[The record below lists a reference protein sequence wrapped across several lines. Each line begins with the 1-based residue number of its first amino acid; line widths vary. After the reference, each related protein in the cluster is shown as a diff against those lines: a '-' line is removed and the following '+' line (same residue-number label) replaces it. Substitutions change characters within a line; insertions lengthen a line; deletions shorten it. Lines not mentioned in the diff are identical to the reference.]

1 MEPIQVSQMSPQE
14 FLPSTATNMATFGDV
29 DRLQMELSDALA
41 LRSALESE
49 VHQLVQSI
57 SQGPSGALSV
67 LPTELLVEIFQS
79 ILQEN
84 PVEIHRLPLVCRAWS
99 LVIQETPQLWTN
111 IRITVPI
118 EPRMVKECAAY
129 CSMVIER
136 SARCP
141 LDISIDYSKLETS
154 RKSLENSIETRER
167 DLSKPTRGLK
177 SLILR
182 RGEGGDPLYKYYIDR
197 YLEPL
202 KRLSGDNFSG
212 LERWRSFELL
222 CGSLFYHL
230 PLPDEAFNASI
241 FAGSTPLLESLKLSY
256 SSKWILEGEERN
268 YGSGWEKNMPRP
280 FPFSPNLH
288 EIVLSNVSMPISI
301 HSIEPLKVR
310 RLRMSYCD
318 MEQFQFTLRCQN
330 LTHLYMGYTSR
341 TKESIRQSLAPGSL
355 LFPHLVHL
363 DLAISVP
370 RWFFG
375 SMVAPLLDSVSFV
388 TDGAFAAIKGMILPA
403 SVTKVECRWPFY
415 YNWDETLA
423 AGLSAVVRSPSV
435 TTILCAVRYQR
446 EAEKAL
452 KYLSSTGFNSPTL
465 VILPFYNSS
474 EAEALE
480 IVDLQERL

>member
-1 MEPIQVSQMSPQE
+1 
-14 FLPSTATNMATFGDV
+14 MATFGDL
-29 DRLQMELSDALA
+29 DRLQMELSDALSQK
-41 LRSALESE
+41 SALESE
-49 VHQLVQSI
+49 IHQLVQSI

-67 LPTELLVEIFQS
+67 LPTELLVEIFRS
-79 ILQEN
+79 ILREN

-118 EPRMVKECAAY
+118 EPRMVKGCADY

-154 RKSLENSIETRER
+154 RKSLENSIEAREK
-167 DLSKPTRGLK
+167 DLFKPPFTEGLK
-177 SLILR
+177 WPILK
-182 RGEGGDPLYKYYIDR
+182 RGGGDDPLYKYYIDH

-212 LERWRSFELL
+212 LARWRSFELL
-222 CGSLFYHL
+222 CESIFYSL
-230 PLPDEAFNASI
+230 PLPKAAFNASI

-256 SSKWILEGEERN
+256 SSTWILGGEERN
-268 YGSGWEKNMPRP
+268 YGSGWEKNKLSP

-301 HSIEPLKVR
+301 HSIDPLKVR

-330 LTHLYMGYTSR
+330 LTRLYMGYASR
-341 TKESIRQSLAPGSL
+341 TQESIQQSLAPGSL

-370 RWFFG
+370 RWFFS

-388 TDGAFAAIKGMILPA
+388 TDDAFAAIKGMVFPA

-452 KYLSSTGFNSPTL
+452 KYLSSTGFRSPTL